1 MNPFRPLCP
10 GTFTARVFVFMT
22 LANRITLFRLFLIP
36 VFVVL
41 AARYGMGVDAGA
53 PEEWCRVAAVAVFL
67 IASASDALDGWIA
80 RRFNQRS
87 KLGSILDPLAD
98 KGLMLSAIV
107 TLSATGW
114 SHEHR
119 FPLWFPVL
127 VILRDVLSTI
137 GALMIKQHNGS
148 VRIRPHWTGKVA
160 TVTQMVA
167 IGWIML
173 RLEFIPPIVPTTIA
187 AAFTVI
193 SGMFHLYDGTRQYFY
208 GTPSA

>member
-1 MNPFRPLCP
+1 
-10 GTFTARVFVFMT
+10 MT
-22 LANRITLFRLFLIP
+22 LANRVSLFRLFLIP

-41 AARYGMGVDAGA
+41 AAKYGMSVDKGT
-53 PEEWCRVAAVAVFL
+53 PQEWCRIAAVIVFL
-67 IASASDALDGWIA
+67 TASASDALDGWIA

-107 TLSATGW
+107 TLSVTGW

-119 FPLWFPVL
+119 FPWWFPAL

-137 GALMIKQHNGS
+137 GALMIKHRHGS

-160 TVTQMVA
+160 TVTQIVA

-193 SGMFHLYDGTRQYFY
+193 SGMAHLADGIRQYVR
-208 GTPSA
+208 GAPAP

>member
-1 MNPFRPLCP
+1 
-10 GTFTARVFVFMT
+10 MT
-22 LANRITLFRLFLIP
+22 LANRITLFRIALIP

-41 AARYGMGVDAGA
+41 AARYGAGVETGT
-53 PEEWCRVAAVAVFL
+53 PEEWCRYAAVAAFL
-67 IASASDALDGWIA
+67 VASVSDGLDGWIA
-80 RRFNQRS
+80 RRYNQRS
-87 KLGSILDPLAD
+87 KLGSVLDPLAD
-98 KGLMLSAIV
+98 KGLMLAAII

-114 SHEHR
+114 SQVHR

-137 GALMIKQHNGS
+137 GALMIKVHNGS

-160 TVTQMVA
+160 TVTQIVA

-173 RLEFIPPIVPTTIA
+173 RLEFIPPIVPTFIA

-193 SGMFHLYDGTRQYFY
+193 SGAAHLIDGAIQYIR
-208 GTPSA
+208 GTPPS

>member
-1 MNPFRPLCP
+1 
-10 GTFTARVFVFMT
+10 MT
-22 LANRITLFRLFLIP
+22 LANRITLFRIVLIP

-41 AARYGMGVDAGA
+41 AARYGLSVDAGA
-53 PEEWCRVAAVAVFL
+53 PEEWCRYAAVAVFL
-67 IASASDALDGWIA
+67 IASVSDALDGWIA

-98 KGLMLSAIV
+98 KGLMLAAIV
-107 TLSATGW
+107 TLSVTGW
-114 SHEHR
+114 SHAHR

-137 GALMIKQHNGS
+137 GALMIKHHNGR

-160 TVTQMVA
+160 TVTQIVA

-173 RLEFIPPIVPTTIA
+173 RLEFIAPIVPTFIA

-193 SGMFHLYDGTRQYFY
+193 SGAVHLIDGAIQYVK
-208 GTPSA
+208 GTPPE